1 MSPKGVLTMGREV
14 TMDAI
19 AADIMTRLRTLEWLV
34 GLSMAWNTLLTGV
47 LVGIV
52 LKLGGQR

>member
-1 MSPKGVLTMGREV
+1 MCGEV

-34 GLSMAWNTLLTGV
+34 GLSMVWRLMCN
-47 LVGIV
+47 
-52 LKLGGQR
+52 

>member
-1 MSPKGVLTMGREV
+1 MGRGV

-19 AADIMTRLRTLEWLV
+19 AADIMTRLRTLEWMV
-34 GLSMAWNTLLTGV
+34 GLSMVWNTLLTGAA
-47 LVGIV
+47 VGLL